1 MGISPFSSLDFFI
14 RVLLLDYR
22 LFYREYIY
30 IYIYI
35 YIYVFI
41 ILYIYI
47 CNIYI
52 YIIRNK
58 YYKHCCCI
66 RPFLNVIKGLL
77 VYNPDGE
84 TRWRL
89 GQSNLDV

>member
-14 RVLLLDYR
+14 RVLLLGYR

-35 YIYVFI
+35 YIY
-41 ILYIYI
+41 
-47 CNIYI
+47 NI

-66 RPFLNVIKGLL
+66 RPFLTVIKVRL

-84 TRWRL
+84 TRWWL
-89 GQSNLDV
+89 GQSNLNV

>member
-1 MGISPFSSLDFFI
+1 MYIIL
-14 RVLLLDYR
+14 
-22 LFYREYIY
+22 YIY
-30 IYIYI
+30 ICIYYI
-35 YIYVFI
+35 
-41 ILYIYI
+41 IYI

-66 RPFLNVIKGLL
+66 RPILNVIKVLL

-89 GQSNLDV
+89 GQINLNL

>member
-1 MGISPFSSLDFFI
+1 MYIL
-14 RVLLLDYR
+14 Y
-22 LFYREYIY
+22 YIY

-35 YIYVFI
+35 YMQ
-41 ILYIYI
+41 
-47 CNIYI
+47 YI

-66 RPFLNVIKGLL
+66 RPILNVIKVLL

-89 GQSNLDV
+89 GQSNLNL